1 MTLTILNF
9 EDGKVYQKDM
19 TEEPDWFEQWENDEY
34 VDYITDKGFSLS
46 NIEWMISKQDE
57 GLTPIEN
64 HG

>member
-1 MTLTILNF
+1 MILTILNF

-19 TEEPDWFEQWENDEY
+19 TEEPKWFEQWETDEY
-34 VDYITDKGFSLS
+34 VDYIAEKGF
-46 NIEWMISKQDE
+46 NYGNVEWMISKEDE

>member
-19 TEEPDWFEQWENDEY
+19 TEEPEWFEQWENDEY

>member
-19 TEEPDWFEQWENDEY
+19 NKEPGWFEQWENDEY